1 MVTAFNHPI
10 WMTLGG
16 RGGTLAKVVW
26 TVTTENRVAL
36 REVRPAP
43 GVTEHRCLG
52 WVRYH
57 PKQHPLPTAKATAL
71 CVVYRMSPH
80 AVETS
85 LPTPLSLSEAQQLL
99 IKKLENLPLDPLPI
113 AGMDNVLRARGVDPL
128 ASHNHQVLPHNP
140 MYRALDAL
148 SLPLNAVAT
157 NLQRVVSAPRTKT
170 LTKRSSSAQA
180 AWVLLDRIDEIPPAL
195 REAEMVLGQ
204 ATRNEL
210 THPLG
215 MRLTAA
221 VGWGSGLLRIVRHH
235 VPDFAALRQSFAA
248 RPSNHRTCV
257 RAAQLWQG
265 CVDPTTLFE
274 AATVMASIENRWP
287 YGLSR
292 RFKAA

>member
-1 MVTAFNHPI
+1 
-10 WMTLGG
+10 
-16 RGGTLAKVVW
+16 
-26 TVTTENRVAL
+26 
-36 REVRPAP
+36 
-43 GVTEHRCLG
+43 
-52 WVRYH
+52 
-57 PKQHPLPTAKATAL
+57 
-71 CVVYRMSPH
+71 
-80 AVETS
+80 
-85 LPTPLSLSEAQQLL
+85 
-99 IKKLENLPLDPLPI
+99 
-113 AGMDNVLRARGVDPL
+113 MDNVLRARGVDPL

-221 VGWGSGLLRIVRHH
+221 VGWGSGLLRLMRHRL
-235 VPDFAALRQSFAA
+235 PDFDALRRSFVAN
-248 RPSNHRTCV
+248 SLNHRTWV
-257 RAAQLWQG
+257 RAAQLWQW
-265 CVDPTTLFE
+265 CADPIDLFE
-274 AATVMASIENRWP
+274 AAAVMASIEGRWP
-287 YGLSR
+287 YGLMQRS
-292 RFKAA
+292 KAA